1 MFWIFLYRAY
11 KPVEVFYD
19 VRDLRCF
26 SQDHTGVTTAKTL
39 TVSFSPS
46 TSLSVTRSWTFCSDG
61 GEYTV
66 KTDIFEPMDN
76 TSLVKRAGNYTSEK
90 SDTHVIHTADVLRE
104 KIRTWASLTKIL
116 ANYIS
121 EKSNFSLRLRFN
133 LSAFSFKEDTGSV
146 RSR

>member
-1 MFWIFLYRAY
+1 
-11 KPVEVFYD
+11 
-19 VRDLRCF
+19 
-26 SQDHTGVTTAKTL
+26 
-39 TVSFSPS
+39 
-46 TSLSVTRSWTFCSDG
+46 
-61 GEYTV
+61 
-66 KTDIFEPMDN
+66 MDN
-76 TSLVKRAGNYTSEK
+76 TSLVSRAGNYTSEK

-104 KIRTWASLTKIL
+104 KIRTRASLTKIL